1 VDHHHGCLIVSKSAR
16 NGNLVPYRNQ
26 CYFCTLALVPTL
38 FLLKDSPGAVYR
50 ETVQLLAMDGRQHVQ
65 AVLVVE
71 EDEVVRG
78 LVCAIVKSGGYEP
91 IESSNGEDAFLITQ
105 GGAVDAIVLDCMGRS
120 AHGMETLKRLRADS
134 RTTEI
139 PVIAMCGLG
148 QYGAELGLWAK
159 AVVVKPFRPAQLLM
173 KLQNAIRA
181 QAATASFVDT
191 AVVPVA
197 QAV

>member
-1 VDHHHGCLIVSKSAR
+1 
-16 NGNLVPYRNQ
+16 
-26 CYFCTLALVPTL
+26 
-38 FLLKDSPGAVYR
+38 
-50 ETVQLLAMDGRQHVQ
+50 VQ

-78 LVCAIVKSGGYEP
+78 LVSAIVKGAGYEA
-91 IESSNGEDAFLITQ
+91 IEASNGEHALLIAQ
-105 GGAVDAIVLDCMGRS
+105 QGAVDAIVLDCMGR
-120 AHGMETLKRLRADS
+120 AGRGMETLKRLRADT
-134 RTTEI
+134 RTMEL

-181 QAATASFVDT
+181 HAATAACVEAIAS
-191 AVVPVA
+191 PVA

>member
-1 VDHHHGCLIVSKSAR
+1 MR
-16 NGNLVPYRNQ
+16 
-26 CYFCTLALVPTL
+26 
-38 FLLKDSPGAVYR
+38 
-50 ETVQLLAMDGRQHVQ
+50 

-78 LVCAIVKSGGYEP
+78 LVSAIVQNAGYHA
-91 IESSNGEDAFLITQ
+91 IESSNGEDAFNIAHH
-105 GGAVDAIVLDCMGRS
+105 GAIDAVVLDCMGRS
-120 AHGMETLKRLRADS
+120 GHGMETLKRLRADS
-134 RTTEI
+134 CTMDI

-159 AVVVKPFRPAQLLM
+159 AVVVKPFRPAQLVM

-181 QAATASFVDT
+181 SAATAPCIETIAS
-191 AVVPVA
+191 PVA